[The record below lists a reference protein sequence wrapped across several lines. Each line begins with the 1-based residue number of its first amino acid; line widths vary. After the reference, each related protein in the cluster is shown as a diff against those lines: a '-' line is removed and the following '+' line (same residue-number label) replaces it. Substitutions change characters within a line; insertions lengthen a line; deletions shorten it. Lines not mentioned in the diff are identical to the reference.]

1 MEPRWDAVLIV
12 AFGGPEG
19 PDEVLPFLEN
29 VTRGRGIPRERL
41 LEVAEH
47 YQIFGGV
54 SPLNQQIRQLVE
66 AVRGELARHGPA
78 LPVYWGNRNW
88 HPFLADTMRQ
98 MVQDGVQRAL
108 ALFTSPFGSYSS
120 CRQYLEN
127 IEQARADIGAA
138 APRIEKLR
146 AYYNHP
152 GFVEPMTALLR
163 KALDEVPAER
173 RAAVPVLFTAHSI
186 PVAMANSG
194 PYVGQLRESCR
205 LVSEGAGV
213 ANWWLVYQSR
223 SGSPRQPWLEPD
235 VCDAIRE
242 IAAEGSA
249 SETIVAPIGFI
260 SDHVEVLYDLDVEA
274 KQACDEAGLRMI
286 RVPTVGTH
294 PRFVTMV
301 RELIQER
308 VSGSGK
314 RPALGSQG
322 PAPDECPA
330 DCCRYLK

>member
-1 MEPRWDAVLIV
+1 MEPRWDALLIV

-19 PDEVLPFLEN
+19 PDDVLPFLEN
-29 VTRGRGIPRERL
+29 VTRGRRIPRERL
-41 LEVAEH
+41 LQVADH
-47 YQIFGGV
+47 YQLFGGV
-54 SPLNQQIRQLVE
+54 SPLNRQVRALAE
-66 AVRGELARHGPA
+66 AVRQDLTANGPA
-78 LPVYWGNRNW
+78 IPVYWGNRNW
-88 HPFLADTMRQ
+88 HPYLAETLRQ
-98 MVQDGVQRAL
+98 MADDGVRRAL

-127 IEQARADIGAA
+127 IEQARAEVGER

-146 AYYNHP
+146 AYFNHP
-152 GFVEPMTALLR
+152 GYIEPMTARLR
-163 KALDEVPAER
+163 TALEEVPADR
-173 RAAVPVLFTAHSI
+173 RLAVPVLFTAHSI
-186 PVAMANSG
+186 PVAMARSG
-194 PYVGQLRESCR
+194 PYEGQLREACR

-213 ANWWLVYQSR
+213 ANWRLVYQSR

-242 IAAEGSA
+242 IAEAGSA
-249 SETIVAPIGFI
+249 AEVVVTPIGFI

-274 KQACDEAGLRMI
+274 KQVCDAAGLRLI
-286 RVPTVGTH
+286 RAATVGTH

-308 VSGSGK
+308 VSGSGE
-314 RPALGSQG
+314 RQTLGTLG

-330 DCCRYLK
+330 DCCRFRQ